1 MENAVGAPP
10 MRVKSGAAAEEVE
23 AIQAGAE
30 PASASICLR
39 VILRFS
45 LSKIEK
51 PIGLSSCRN
60 ALHTGELAE

>member
-1 MENAVGAPP
+1 

-39 VILRFS
+39 VILSVS
-45 LSKIEK
+45 LSEIRK
-51 PIGLSSCRN
+51 PIGFRSHRKV
-60 ALHTGELAE
+60 LHTGELAE